1 MTTPSC
7 KSCAF
12 RLGNVQKDVG
22 SDYAG
27 TSAPQVDICTY
38 FDMVLGS
45 FDPEGEGALQDDD
58 AERIASQCKAYL
70 SQGDDAAKRVAE
82 YLRDRDREPGALG
95 HMGAPLGLTLPLEVK
110 GESGQSVKRSCGGCA
125 HFLWPEELRDNGLP
139 TVSKQGRGAGMCVA
153 HGKMQDAGPG
163 ARRTVAK
170 DCGEFSYVPDSQSDE
185 AKAYRKELL
194 SMASHPAHLAPL
206 LADSGVGTSLGE
218 QSAES
223 GPAPEREPT
232 DAERAAGI
240 VRFRRFFSDDDLRWV
255 DLPVFDPDHF
265 SPEERAKIPVAG
277 SEGSPETYVDHAN
290 LAYRVAV
297 AWALGET
304 PALNGPA
311 GTGKTMLFHWLAYEL
326 GLPFERV
333 SITASSSVDDL
344 AGYMELHGSSTEFV
358 LGRIPK
364 AWAKPCIMVIDE
376 PNAGPPEVWQFIRP
390 ITDSAKQLV
399 IDSNH
404 GQVID
409 RDPHSF
415 LGMAMNPAWDWR
427 NTGVSPLADADGSR
441 LLHVAVGYPS
451 REDERQ
457 IILGHC
463 ARDGIEV
470 DDSHLDALL
479 NVAEE
484 LRNLSEEQTLQVS
497 WGIRQQVQVARL
509 LPYFDLVGAFR
520 MAVTDNLEPEQAE
533 LILSQ
538 VNMVTAGM
546 KRKARY
552 GAKASVSTGN
562 VSDVGSASI
571 GTEAR

>member
-223 GPAPEREPT
+223 GPAQNASPPTPSARPESCGSADSFPT
-232 DAERAAGI
+232 TTSGGWT
-240 VRFRRFFSDDDLRWV
+240 FRC
-255 DLPVFDPDHF
+255 
-265 SPEERAKIPVAG
+265 
-277 SEGSPETYVDHAN
+277 
-290 LAYRVAV
+290 
-297 AWALGET
+297 
-304 PALNGPA
+304 
-311 GTGKTMLFHWLAYEL
+311 
-326 GLPFERV
+326 
-333 SITASSSVDDL
+333 
-344 AGYMELHGSSTEFV
+344 ST
-358 LGRIPK
+358 
-364 AWAKPCIMVIDE
+364 
-376 PNAGPPEVWQFIRP
+376 P
-390 ITDSAKQLV
+390 ITSRRRSEQRSPSPGRRGRLKPT
-399 IDSNH
+399 STT
-404 GQVID
+404 
-409 RDPHSF
+409 RT
-415 LGMAMNPAWDWR
+415 WR
-427 NTGVSPLADADGSR
+427 TGSLWRGR
-441 LLHVAVGYPS
+441 
-451 REDERQ
+451 
-457 IILGHC
+457 
-463 ARDGIEV
+463 
-470 DDSHLDALL
+470 
-479 NVAEE
+479 
-484 LRNLSEEQTLQVS
+484 
-497 WGIRQQVQVARL
+497 WARL
-509 LPYFDLVGAFR
+509 R
-520 MAVTDNLEPEQAE
+520 H
-533 LILSQ
+533 
-538 VNMVTAGM
+538 
-546 KRKARY
+546 
-552 GAKASVSTGN
+552 
-562 VSDVGSASI
+562 
-571 GTEAR
+571 